1 VRLAIIALPIE
12 FVMVGISGRSI
23 NHYFIAWL
31 PISAVLAARF
41 FQQLIGPSEKAELSP
56 GAAIHPR
63 MAWAIGLAVV
73 ILVLPLRRLLP
84 PFLNFL
90 ENGSRN
96 AFVRAAD
103 LAEYDDQYL
112 LMWGAESTFNFLA
125 GKPAPTR
132 YVYQYPLYTC
142 GYVSPAMVEEFR
154 ADLAS
159 RLPLIVDSSS
169 SNPAVP
175 PIDPEARS
183 NWSESSDSC
192 SMTAPMTKL
201 LSFIDEHYEPVGRMS
216 YTGWPIYR
224 IQD

>member
-1 VRLAIIALPIE
+1 
-12 FVMVGISGRSI
+12 
-23 NHYFIAWL
+23 
-31 PISAVLAARF
+31 
-41 FQQLIGPSEKAELSP
+41 
-56 GAAIHPR
+56 
-63 MAWAIGLAVV
+63 
-73 ILVLPLRRLLP
+73 
-84 PFLNFL
+84 
-90 ENGSRN
+90 
-96 AFVRAAD
+96 
-103 LAEYDDQYL
+103 
-112 LMWGAESTFNFLA
+112 MWGAESTFNFLA